1 MSNNIVE
8 ATPAAAPQPSGGA
21 IDKIRKQARQLAYD
35 VRYKVKSKFKE
46 GQKTDPASLKSAY
59 MKQLGTSPA
68 PGPVKQMAKKMLI
81 GEEYDFVDVD
91 KDISKLVSRIFSEHH
106 QKDKDGNT
114 IPHEDEISEESMK
127 GGKYKIRVTDKKTG
141 KSYTRMAD
149 RAKISELRKN
159 PNISSVEM
167 TGYGTPYEGEKKKGE
182 QTSKVKSGKGLDPVG
197 KEDGDINNDGKKD
210 KTDSY
215 LMNRRKAIG
224 KAMAKE
230 EFIGEVAETDKVDA
244 NEKKLDVMKGKN
256 KVVVNPKL
264 GEGME
269 MKKDKKDEDV
279 DAMKDM
285 KKTEDPRSI
294 PTMVNLV
301 KNKMRAKGLNMSHQL
316 KGKMVDEGIEDILAR
331 LEKKRISKGG
341 DPDAS
346 PLGKKTGRAMKAKQ
360 DEVRK
365 KAGIKTEDINP
376 FVQSSLE
383 ALGSIVK
390 KKSNLDEEGYDVARD
405 MGRVRPS
412 KDKKDATTM
421 PPSKEMEKTRKV
433 NKGPSAL
440 ELVKKK
446 YKGQIMDVKKEELD
460 LTQVAEAFGGYIIE
474 APVDSEGNIKPKT
487 GDAGK
492 ERRLIN
498 KEIKKATAPKPGEKK
513 KAKQTLQKFIK
524 STGDTAAKNKAAG
537 DRLLQDINRRKSADL
552 TRADAINR
560 SMGTSGSTEGAGG
573 ANTGTPPLKPPK
585 VTGGKPRTSDTR
597 SSLKQMNI
605 DGTFDEPKKGR
616 KKRSDIGKRR
626 RRRYFAEPGTKQ
638 LQLDLTKKADRKQV
652 SQDVA
657 KVVKNPARTVGAV
670 VQRTFL
676 TKDKGV
682 RGLLKSMRKD
692 PISTAIAGG
701 IARDSVRRPQLPQF
715 NLPTV
720 KGGRVGKRT
729 AG

>member
-149 RAKISELRKN
+149 RAKIAELRKN

-365 KAGIKTEDINP
+365 KAG
-376 FVQSSLE
+376 
-383 ALGSIVK
+383 VK
-390 KKSNLDEEGYDVARD
+390 EHHE
-405 MGRVRPS
+405 
-412 KDKKDATTM
+412 KDA
-421 PPSKEMEKTRKV
+421 
-433 NKGPSAL
+433 
-440 ELVKKK
+440 
-446 YKGQIMDVKKEELD
+446 D
-460 LTQVAEAFGGYIIE
+460 
-474 APVDSEGNIKPKT
+474 GNVIPHK
-487 GDAGK
+487 
-492 ERRLIN
+492 
-498 KEIKKATAPKPGEKK
+498 TAP
-513 KAKQTLQKFIK
+513 L
-524 STGDTAAKNKAAG
+524 
-537 DRLLQDINRRKSADL
+537 
-552 TRADAINR
+552 
-560 SMGTSGSTEGAGG
+560 TEGALVR
-573 ANTGTPPLKPPK
+573 NLLE
-585 VTGGKPRTSDTR
+585 GK
-597 SSLKQMNI
+597 
-605 DGTFDEPKKGR
+605 
-616 KKRSDIGKRR
+616 
-626 RRRYFAEPGTKQ
+626 A
-638 LQLDLTKKADRKQV
+638 
-652 SQDVA
+652 
-657 KVVKNPARTVGAV
+657 
-670 VQRTFL
+670 
-676 TKDKGV
+676 
-682 RGLLKSMRKD
+682 
-692 PISTAIAGG
+692 
-701 IARDSVRRPQLPQF
+701 
-715 NLPTV
+715 
-720 KGGRVGKRT
+720 
-729 AG
+729 

>member
-8 ATPAAAPQPSGGA
+8 ATPAMAPQPSGGA

-114 IPHEDEISEESMK
+114 IPHEDELSEEDMK

-230 EFIGEVAETDKVDA
+230 DYHSGTGEKVVARTKKYMDKKGMEGAPGLDAMKARTAEHKAKRGVKEEFIGEVAETDKVDA

-264 GEGME
+264 GEAMD
-269 MKKDKKDEDV
+269 MDKKEE
-279 DAMKDM
+279 KP
-285 KKTEDPRSI
+285 KKKEEVDPRSI

-301 KNKMRAKGLNMSHQL
+301 KNKMRARGMKMDQPMPMMPPTSGQKLNMYNQ
-316 KGKMVDEGIEDILAR
+316 KKVDGKMVDEGIEDILAR

-383 ALGSIVK
+383 ALSSIVK
-390 KKSNLDEEGYDVARD
+390 KKSNLDEEGYDHLRD
-405 MGRVRPS
+405 RGMVKPA
-412 KDKKDATTM
+412 KDKKDGTSY
-421 PPSKEMEKTRKV
+421 PPSEEMKKTQKV
-433 NKGPSAL
+433 NTGPSAA
-440 ELVKKK
+440 EIVMKK
-446 YKGQIMDVKKEELD
+446 YGKAIMK
-460 LTQVAEAFGGYIIE
+460 
-474 APVDSEGNIKPKT
+474 
-487 GDAGK
+487 
-492 ERRLIN
+492 
-498 KEIKKATAPKPGEKK
+498 
-513 KAKQTLQKFIK
+513 
-524 STGDTAAKNKAAG
+524 
-537 DRLLQDINRRKSADL
+537 
-552 TRADAINR
+552 
-560 SMGTSGSTEGAGG
+560 
-573 ANTGTPPLKPPK
+573 
-585 VTGGKPRTSDTR
+585 
-597 SSLKQMNI
+597 
-605 DGTFDEPKKGR
+605 
-616 KKRSDIGKRR
+616 
-626 RRRYFAEPGTKQ
+626 
-638 LQLDLTKKADRKQV
+638 
-652 SQDVA
+652 
-657 KVVKNPARTVGAV
+657 
-670 VQRTFL
+670 
-676 TKDKGV
+676 
-682 RGLLKSMRKD
+682 
-692 PISTAIAGG
+692 
-701 IARDSVRRPQLPQF
+701 
-715 NLPTV
+715 
-720 KGGRVGKRT
+720 VGKK
-729 AG
+729 

>member
-8 ATPAAAPQPSGGA
+8 ATPAMAPQPSGGA

-264 GEGME
+264 GEAKDM
-269 MKKDKKDEDV
+269 DKKEE
-279 DAMKDM
+279 KP
-285 KKTEDPRSI
+285 KKKEEVDPRSI

-301 KNKMRAKGLNMSHQL
+301 KNKMRARGMKMDQPMPMMPPTSGQKMNMYNQ
-316 KGKMVDEGIEDILAR
+316 KKVDGKMVDEGIEDILAR

-405 MGRVRPS
+405 MGRVKPA
-412 KDKKDATTM
+412 KDKKDGTSY
-421 PPSKEMEKTRKV
+421 PPSEEMKKTQKV
-433 NKGPSAL
+433 NTGPSAA
-440 ELVKKK
+440 EIVMKK
-446 YKGQIMDVKKEELD
+446 YGKAIMK
-460 LTQVAEAFGGYIIE
+460 
-474 APVDSEGNIKPKT
+474 
-487 GDAGK
+487 
-492 ERRLIN
+492 
-498 KEIKKATAPKPGEKK
+498 
-513 KAKQTLQKFIK
+513 
-524 STGDTAAKNKAAG
+524 
-537 DRLLQDINRRKSADL
+537 
-552 TRADAINR
+552 
-560 SMGTSGSTEGAGG
+560 
-573 ANTGTPPLKPPK
+573 
-585 VTGGKPRTSDTR
+585 
-597 SSLKQMNI
+597 
-605 DGTFDEPKKGR
+605 
-616 KKRSDIGKRR
+616 
-626 RRRYFAEPGTKQ
+626 
-638 LQLDLTKKADRKQV
+638 
-652 SQDVA
+652 
-657 KVVKNPARTVGAV
+657 
-670 VQRTFL
+670 
-676 TKDKGV
+676 
-682 RGLLKSMRKD
+682 
-692 PISTAIAGG
+692 
-701 IARDSVRRPQLPQF
+701 
-715 NLPTV
+715 
-720 KGGRVGKRT
+720 VGKK
-729 AG
+729 

>member
-21 IDKIRKQARQLAYD
+21 VDKIRKQARQLAYD

-46 GQKTDPASLKSAY
+46 GQKADPASLKSAY
-59 MKQLGTSPA
+59 MKQLNSSPA

-91 KDISKLVSRIFSEHH
+91 KDISKLVSKIFSEHH

-114 IPHEDEISEESMK
+114 IPHEDELTEEESK
-127 GGKYKIRVTDKKTG
+127 GKYKVRVTDKKTG
-141 KSYTRMAD
+141 KSYVRMAD

-182 QTSKVKSGKGLDPVG
+182 QTAKTKSGKGLDPVG
-197 KEDGDINNDGKKD
+197 KEDGDVNNDGKKD

-230 EFIGEVAETDKVDA
+230 EFIGEVADA
-244 NEKKLDVMKGKN
+244 KPEEKEKKMDVMKGKN
-256 KVVVNPKL
+256 KIEVNPKL

-390 KKSNLDEEGYDVARD
+390 KKSNLGEEGYDVARD

-412 KDKKDATTM
+412 KDKKDATSY
-421 PPSKEMEKTRKV
+421 PVSKEVRNMKGDTPMQKEFKKKYGEKAT
-433 NKGPSAL
+433 AL
-440 ELVKKK
+440 DAVKQK
-446 YKGQIMDVKKEELD
+446 YKGQIMGKK
-460 LTQVAEAFGGYIIE
+460 
-474 APVDSEGNIKPKT
+474 
-487 GDAGK
+487 
-492 ERRLIN
+492 
-498 KEIKKATAPKPGEKK
+498 
-513 KAKQTLQKFIK
+513 
-524 STGDTAAKNKAAG
+524 
-537 DRLLQDINRRKSADL
+537 
-552 TRADAINR
+552 
-560 SMGTSGSTEGAGG
+560 
-573 ANTGTPPLKPPK
+573 
-585 VTGGKPRTSDTR
+585 
-597 SSLKQMNI
+597 
-605 DGTFDEPKKGR
+605 
-616 KKRSDIGKRR
+616 
-626 RRRYFAEPGTKQ
+626 
-638 LQLDLTKKADRKQV
+638 
-652 SQDVA
+652 
-657 KVVKNPARTVGAV
+657 
-670 VQRTFL
+670 
-676 TKDKGV
+676 
-682 RGLLKSMRKD
+682 
-692 PISTAIAGG
+692 
-701 IARDSVRRPQLPQF
+701 
-715 NLPTV
+715 
-720 KGGRVGKRT
+720 
-729 AG
+729 

>member
-412 KDKKDATTM
+412 KDKKDGTSY
-421 PPSKEMEKTRKV
+421 PPSEEMKKTQKV
-433 NKGPSAL
+433 NTGPSAAEIVRQKYGKAIMNL
-440 ELVKKK
+440 GKK
-446 YKGQIMDVKKEELD
+446 
-460 LTQVAEAFGGYIIE
+460 
-474 APVDSEGNIKPKT
+474 
-487 GDAGK
+487 
-492 ERRLIN
+492 
-498 KEIKKATAPKPGEKK
+498 
-513 KAKQTLQKFIK
+513 
-524 STGDTAAKNKAAG
+524 
-537 DRLLQDINRRKSADL
+537 
-552 TRADAINR
+552 
-560 SMGTSGSTEGAGG
+560 
-573 ANTGTPPLKPPK
+573 
-585 VTGGKPRTSDTR
+585 
-597 SSLKQMNI
+597 
-605 DGTFDEPKKGR
+605 
-616 KKRSDIGKRR
+616 
-626 RRRYFAEPGTKQ
+626 
-638 LQLDLTKKADRKQV
+638 
-652 SQDVA
+652 
-657 KVVKNPARTVGAV
+657 
-670 VQRTFL
+670 
-676 TKDKGV
+676 
-682 RGLLKSMRKD
+682 
-692 PISTAIAGG
+692 
-701 IARDSVRRPQLPQF
+701 
-715 NLPTV
+715 
-720 KGGRVGKRT
+720 
-729 AG
+729 

>member
-8 ATPAAAPQPSGGA
+8 ATPAMAPQPSGGA

-412 KDKKDATTM
+412 KDKKDGTSY
-421 PPSKEMEKTRKV
+421 PPSEEMKKTQKV
-433 NKGPSAL
+433 NTGPSAA
-440 ELVKKK
+440 EIVKQKYGKAIMNLGKK
-446 YKGQIMDVKKEELD
+446 
-460 LTQVAEAFGGYIIE
+460 
-474 APVDSEGNIKPKT
+474 
-487 GDAGK
+487 
-492 ERRLIN
+492 
-498 KEIKKATAPKPGEKK
+498 
-513 KAKQTLQKFIK
+513 
-524 STGDTAAKNKAAG
+524 
-537 DRLLQDINRRKSADL
+537 
-552 TRADAINR
+552 
-560 SMGTSGSTEGAGG
+560 
-573 ANTGTPPLKPPK
+573 
-585 VTGGKPRTSDTR
+585 
-597 SSLKQMNI
+597 
-605 DGTFDEPKKGR
+605 
-616 KKRSDIGKRR
+616 
-626 RRRYFAEPGTKQ
+626 
-638 LQLDLTKKADRKQV
+638 
-652 SQDVA
+652 
-657 KVVKNPARTVGAV
+657 
-670 VQRTFL
+670 
-676 TKDKGV
+676 
-682 RGLLKSMRKD
+682 
-692 PISTAIAGG
+692 
-701 IARDSVRRPQLPQF
+701 
-715 NLPTV
+715 
-720 KGGRVGKRT
+720 
-729 AG
+729 